1 MNTREHILHTALKLY
16 NAGGTDAVTVRHI
29 AAEMGI
35 SHGNLCYHFPNTQ
48 AIVRELYL
56 GLVEKMDRLVSEA
69 LTLDPTQLGIAHLVH
84 YTRSAFE
91 NFYEY
96 RFLMLDFSRIM
107 RSDHWIRDHYRELV
121 NGRRVVFRGLLQLM
135 QQLGLVR
142 QEHTPGE
149 FDYIVELQLI
159 SGDFWMPRA
168 EIMPRMPKNE
178 MLDYYI
184 RVWLAPYP
192 GILTPKG
199 IAEWNAFF
207 AAPEKTAARTPKKS
221 RRITKNK

>member
-69 LTLDPTQLGIAHLVH
+69 LTLDPSQLGIKHLVH

-96 RFLMLDFSRIM
+96 RFLMLDFSRVM

-121 NGRRVVFRGLLQLM
+121 NGRRLVFRGMLQLM

-142 QEHTPGE
+142 EEHTPGE

-178 MLDYYI
+178 MLDYYV

-192 GILTPKG
+192 GILTKKG
-199 IAEWNAFF
+199 LDEWNAFF
-207 AAPEKTAARTPKKS
+207 AGPGAAPAQKKS

>member
-1 MNTREHILHTALKLY
+1 MNTREQILHTALRLY
-16 NAGGTDAVTVRHI
+16 NAGGTDTVTVRHI

-56 GLVEKMDRLVSEA
+56 GLVEKMDRLITNA
-69 LTLDPTQLGIAHLVH
+69 LALDPKQLGIAQLIQ
-84 YTRSAFE
+84 SAQGAFE

-121 NGRRVVFRGLLQLM
+121 NGRRVVFRGILQLM
-135 QQLGLVR
+135 QEIGLVR
-142 QEHTPGE
+142 EERVNGE
-149 FDYIVELQLI
+149 FDLLVELQLVC
-159 SGDFWMPRA
+159 GDFWMPRA
-168 EIMPRMPKNE
+168 EIMQRMSKSDTIN
-178 MLDYYI
+178 YYV

-192 GILTPKG
+192 GLLTAKG
-199 IAEWNAFF
+199 IDQWNAVFEPVPVKRKKTKSVH
-207 AAPEKTAARTPKKS
+207 PEK
-221 RRITKNK
+221 N

>member
-56 GLVEKMDRLVSEA
+56 GLVAKMDGLIADA
-69 LTLDPTQLGIAHLVH
+69 LTLDPAQLGIKHLVQ
-84 YTRSAFE
+84 YTRNAFE

-121 NGRRVVFRGLLQLM
+121 NGRRVVFRGMLQLM

-142 QEHTPGE
+142 EEHTPGE
-149 FDYIVELQLI
+149 FDLIVELQLI

-168 EIMPRMPKNE
+168 EIMQRMPKNE
-178 MLDYYI
+178 MLDYYV

-192 GILTPKG
+192 GLLTEKG
-199 IAEWNAFF
+199 LREWKTIF
-207 AAPEKTAARTPKKS
+207 ASDKTAPENLPGKK
-221 RRITKNK
+221 RRHSKNK

>member
-1 MNTREHILHTALKLY
+1 MNTRELILHTALKLY

-56 GLVEKMDRLVSEA
+56 GLVAKMDQLVA
-69 LTLDPTQLGIAHLVH
+69 DAVALDPMQLGIKDLVH

-96 RFLMLDFSRIM
+96 RFLMLDFARVM

-121 NGRRVVFRGLLQLM
+121 NGRRIVFRGMLQLM

-142 QEHTPGE
+142 EEHFTGE

-207 AAPEKTAARTPKKS
+207 ATPETAPAKKKS